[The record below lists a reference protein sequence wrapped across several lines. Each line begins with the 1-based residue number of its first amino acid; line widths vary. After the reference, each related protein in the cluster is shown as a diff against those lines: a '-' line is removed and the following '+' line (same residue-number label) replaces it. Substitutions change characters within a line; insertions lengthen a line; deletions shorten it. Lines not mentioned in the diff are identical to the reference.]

1 MLLITFVIFLQ
12 WFIHVKATALYEQKC
27 CLKISFALNSI
38 NLTVLEETHF
48 VSSFQKISCAPKCC
62 PSKLTKSI
70 SSFAKRHFAFYNLL
84 LLQNSAHT
92 TMDLSARLF
101 DQVDVLTMNLLL
113 LDYEMCRGQ
122 KNNEKHGKE
131 QLDMQRKKGIFCKIM
146 IPDHVIFE

>member
-1 MLLITFVIFLQ
+1 VHPSVVHQSSPNQLVVLQRGILLSTIYCCCKIPLTQQWTFL
-12 WFIHVKATALYEQKC
+12 
-27 CLKISFALNSI
+27 
-38 NLTVLEETHF
+38 
-48 VSSFQKISCAPKCC
+48 
-62 PSKLTKSI
+62 
-70 SSFAKRHFAFYNLL
+70 
-84 LLQNSAHT
+84 
-92 TMDLSARLF
+92 LF